1 MWGVMAV
8 NPEIVLRRARQED
21 REKVVWVE
29 SLSTPNLS
37 YVPHVWDMF
46 LDDTEGD
53 WTVAE
58 IEGEVIGCGKYS
70 ILPDGSAWLETLRV
84 VPHRQGLGVGKRLYE
99 HWLEASREK
108 GVKTMR
114 MYTGV
119 RNVVSKGLAEQ
130 YGLRTAE
137 TFRGTLMK
145 SDPGKVDAEYD
156 FRRVVDH
163 RKAAELLMRHS
174 AAWGGWQVMNRIF
187 YKLSPMLCAHL
198 AERGMVYEDLDTES
212 VIAMGARFM
221 PRHGLHIGLF
231 AGDTEACLGF
241 AMQTAVERGIERLH
255 CLFPSHIPCVEESLT
270 GFGFRLEPAD
280 FMVLEVHLE

>member
-1 MWGVMAV
+1 MWGIMTV
-8 NPEIVLRRARQED
+8 NPEIVLRKARQED
-21 REKVVWVE
+21 RDKVVWVE

-46 LDDTEGD
+46 LDDMEGD

-58 IEGEVIGCGKYS
+58 IDGEVIGCGKYS

-99 HWLEASREK
+99 HWFEVSREK

-119 RNVVSKGLAEQ
+119 RNVVSKGLAER
-130 YGLRTAE
+130 YGLRMAE

-145 SDPGKVDAEYD
+145 SDPGKVDAEYG

-174 AAWGGWQVMNRIF
+174 AAWGGWLVMNRTY

-198 AERGMVYEDLDTES
+198 AERGMVYMDPDTES

-231 AGDTEACLGF
+231 TGDAEACLGF

-255 CLFPSHIPCVEESLT
+255 CLFPSHNPGVEESLT

>member
-1 MWGVMAV
+1 MTI

-21 REKVVWVE
+21 REKAIWVE

-37 YVPHVWDMF
+37 YVPHVWNMF
-46 LDDTEGD
+46 LDDMEGD

-99 HWLEASREK
+99 HWFEVSREK

-119 RNVVSKGLAEQ
+119 RNVVSKGLAER
-130 YGLRTAE
+130 YGLRIAE

-145 SDPGKVDAEYD
+145 SDPGKVDAEYG
-156 FRRVVDH
+156 FKRVVDH
-163 RKAAELLMRHS
+163 GRATELLMRHS
-174 AAWGGWQVMNRIF
+174 AAWGGWQVMNRTY
-187 YKLSPMLCAHL
+187 YKLSTELCAHL
-198 AERGMVYEDLDTES
+198 AERGMVYMDPDTES
-212 VIAMGARFM
+212 VIAMGARFT

-231 AGDTEACLGF
+231 AGDAEACLGF
-241 AMQTAVERGIERLH
+241 MQTAVERGIERLH
-255 CLFPSHIPCVEESLT
+255 CLFPSQYPGVEESLT

>member
-1 MWGVMAV
+1 MWGIMTV

-37 YVPHVWDMF
+37 YVPHVWKMF
-46 LDDTEGD
+46 LGDEEGD

-58 IEGEVIGCGKYS
+58 IDGEVIGCGKYS

-84 VPHRQGLGVGKRLYE
+84 VPQRQGLGVGKRLYE
-99 HWLEASREK
+99 HWLEVSREK
-108 GVKTMR
+108 DVKTMR

-119 RNVVSKGLAEQ
+119 RNVVSKGLAER
-130 YGLRTAE
+130 YGLRRAE

-145 SDPGKVDAEYD
+145 SDPEKVDAEHG
-156 FRRVVDH
+156 FRRVADH
-163 RKAAELLMRHS
+163 SIATELLMRHS
-174 AAWGGWQVMNRIF
+174 DAWGGWMVMNRTF
-187 YKLSPMLCAHL
+187 YKLSPELCVHL
-198 AERGMVYEDLDTES
+198 AEKGMVYMDPDTES

-231 AGDTEACLGF
+231 SGDAEACLGF
-241 AMQTAVERGIERLH
+241 AMQTAVERGVERLH
-255 CLFPSHIPCVEESLT
+255 CLFPSRIPCVEESLT

-280 FMVLEVHLE
+280 FIVMEVHLE

>member
-1 MWGVMAV
+1 MAV

-21 REKVVWVE
+21 LEKVVWVE

-46 LDDTEGD
+46 LGDEEGD

-84 VPHRQGLGVGKRLYE
+84 VPQRQGLGVGKRLYE
-99 HWLEASREK
+99 HWLELSREK

-119 RNVVSKGLAEQ
+119 RNVVSKGLAER
-130 YGLRTAE
+130 YGLRRAE
-137 TFRGTLMK
+137 TFRGTIMK
-145 SDPGKVDAEYD
+145 SESVKVDAEHG
-156 FRRVVDH
+156 FRRVMDH
-163 RKAAELLMRHS
+163 GRATELLMRHS
-174 AAWGGWQVMNRIF
+174 AAWGGWMVMNRTF
-187 YKLSPMLCAHL
+187 YKLSPWLCAHL
-198 AERGMVYEDLDTES
+198 VERGMVYEGPYTES

-221 PRHGLHIGLF
+221 PGHGLHIGLF
-231 AGDTEACLGF
+231 AGDSEACLGF
-241 AMQTAVERGIERLH
+241 ATQTAVERGIERLH

-280 FMVLEVHLE
+280 FIVMEIHLG

>member
-1 MWGVMAV
+1 MWGIMTV

-21 REKVVWVE
+21 RDKVVWVE

-46 LDDTEGD
+46 LDDMEGD

-58 IEGEVIGCGKYS
+58 IDGEVIGCGKYS

-99 HWLEASREK
+99 HWFEVSREK

-119 RNVVSKGLAEQ
+119 RNVVSKGLAER
-130 YGLRTAE
+130 YGLRMAE

-156 FRRVVDH
+156 FRRVVDQG
-163 RKAAELLMRHS
+163 RATELLMRHS
-174 AAWGGWQVMNRIF
+174 ATWGGWQVMNRTY

-198 AERGMVYEDLDTES
+198 AERGMVYMDPDTES

-221 PRHGLHIGLF
+221 PRHGLHVGLF
-231 AGDTEACLGF
+231 AGDAEACLGF

-255 CLFPSHIPCVEESLT
+255 CLFPSHNPGVEESLT

>member
-1 MWGVMAV
+1 MTV

-21 REKVVWVE
+21 RDKVVWVE

-46 LDDTEGD
+46 LDDMEGD

-58 IEGEVIGCGKYS
+58 IDGEVIGCGKYS

-99 HWLEASREK
+99 HWFEVSREK

-119 RNVVSKGLAEQ
+119 RNVVSKGLAER
-130 YGLRTAE
+130 YGLRMAE

-156 FRRVVDH
+156 FRRVVDQG
-163 RKAAELLMRHS
+163 RATELLMRHS
-174 AAWGGWQVMNRIF
+174 AAWGGWQVMNRTY

-198 AERGMVYEDLDTES
+198 AERGMVYRDPDTES

-221 PRHGLHIGLF
+221 PRHGLHVGLF
-231 AGDTEACLGF
+231 AGDAEACLGF
-241 AMQTAVERGIERLH
+241 AMQTAVEREIERLH
-255 CLFPSHIPCVEESLT
+255 CLFPSHNPGVEESLT